1 MMAREA
7 FMHWDDVESLLK
19 KLSLASQNFDCPRI
33 AELIREAPTGY
44 APNGEVADL
53 VWCHSAPPDEQPQSD
68 SGVRRLGA

>member
-1 MMAREA
+1 
-7 FMHWDDVESLLK
+7 MHWDDVESLLK

-53 VWCHSAPPDEQPQSD
+53 VWCHSRCFS
-68 SGVRRLGA
+68 S